1 MVVPGLVQRRRFL
14 PRPFPGN
21 AIDWSS
27 SALASDIKSCGLT
40 LKQLGSCAGVARSEL
55 GLPSRSTALLL
66 EPGRRGGLD
75 LISQV
80 EHVSETIPLLV
91 VFVNEPDS

>member
-66 EPGRRGGLD
+66 EPGRRGFD
-75 LISQV
+75 LPSCTRV
-80 EHVSETIPLLV
+80 RD
-91 VFVNEPDS
+91 DSIAHCFRERT

>member
-1 MVVPGLVQRRRFL
+1 MVPGLVQRRRFL
-14 PRPFPGN
+14 PHPFPGN

-27 SALASDIKSCGLT
+27 SGLASDIKSCGLT

-80 EHVSETIPLLV
+80 ELVFATIPLLI